1 VAFTC
6 QCGVLFAYSSRYST
20 YAPCYHADETLISA
34 ECGNTDVF
42 VGHALLAFAL
52 ATLFAEWRDWPA
64 RRALTLGVVAGAF
77 AALPDIDVLYA
88 LAALDGGRF
97 LGDGSV
103 DPEVFWAAANAV
115 HRSMTHSLLVAAV
128 AGPAVGLWAV
138 RRASP
143 RDKWL
148 ARSAAVTLLLG
159 LVAVATAVSG
169 PLGTLV
175 MGAFV
180 AGGAA
185 LATLAGRWTPL
196 RPRTIALAATAG
208 LATHPWGDLV
218 TGEPPRLLYPLQFTV
233 FDGRVVL
240 HPDPTIHLLGAFAL
254 ELAVVWLAVLA
265 VVRITDHSIGLF
277 SDRTAALGATYGAA
291 AIVLVPPTLDV
302 SYHFV
307 FSILAVGSVC
317 GILAWYRSIPP
328 VHAVIRTDGVDPRAF
343 RPDLAFVAITLAGTT
358 IALVGY
364 AVVYVA
370 LVS

>member
-1 VAFTC
+1 M
-6 QCGVLFAYSSRYST
+6 
-20 YAPCYHADETLISA
+20 
-34 ECGNTDVF
+34 F

-52 ATLFAEWRDWPA
+52 AVLFAEWRGWPA
-64 RRALTLGVVAGAF
+64 RNALFLGIVTGLF
-77 AALPDIDVLYA
+77 AALPDIDVVYA
-88 LAALDGGRF
+88 LAAIDGGRF
-97 LGDGSV
+97 LGGGSV
-103 DPEVFWAAANAV
+103 DPEVFWSAANAV

-128 AGPAVGLWAV
+128 AGPAAGLWAV
-138 RRASP
+138 RHAPP
-143 RDKWL
+143 RRKWL
-148 ARSAAVTLLLG
+148 ARTGAVTLLLG

-180 AGGAA
+180 VGGAA
-185 LATLAGRWTPL
+185 LATLAARRTPL
-196 RPRTIALAATAG
+196 SPRQIALAATAG
-208 LATHPWGDLV
+208 LLTHPWGDLV

-233 FDGRVVL
+233 FDGRVAL

-265 VVRITDHSIGLF
+265 VVRLTDRSVRLF

-291 AIVLVPPTLDV
+291 AIVLAPPTLDV

-317 GILAWYRSIPP
+317 GVLAWYRSMPP
-328 VHAVIRTDGVDPRAF
+328 LYAVIGTDRFDPRAF
-343 RPDLAFVAITLAGTT
+343 RPDLAFVAIALAGTT
-358 IALVGY
+358 VALVGY

-370 LVS
+370 LVA